1 MKLQLTL
8 QEGYNVNFRVVSKTL
23 GMLLVCEA
31 LFMLPSL
38 AVATYYK
45 GVDIQAFALSVLLT
59 GLVGVPL
66 TFLKTGKKSIYTRDG
81 FAIVALGW
89 ILTSLFGALP
99 FYISGAIPSYIDS
112 FFEASSGFTTTG
124 ASILTHIADLPKGI
138 LFWRSFTHWVG
149 GMGVIVLTL
158 AILPSVGTGALQ
170 MMKAESP
177 GPTPGKIVPRVAETA
192 KILYSI
198 YLVIT
203 IVEIILLRI
212 SGLPLFDAAIHTFG
226 TVGTGGFSNM
236 NLSVGEYNNVYA
248 EIIIS
253 IFMFIC
259 GGNFTLYYQ
268 MYKGDLTAPFKD
280 EEFRFYLKTVL
291 LAIALITINLYGSV
305 FSSIWESLR
314 HSSFQV
320 VSIISTTGYVSTNF
334 ETWGMFSKI
343 ILFMLMFVGGCAGST
358 GGAIKNIRFLLLFK
372 VMKRELLQIIHP
384 KAIYTVRF
392 GSRAVDERTISE
404 VLGFFFMYIVIFIV
418 AVLTVSLDNMDW
430 ATTIS
435 SVAATIGNVGPGFG
449 IVGAVG
455 NYSTLSDL
463 SKIVLSMCMIIGRLE
478 IYPILLLALPSF
490 WKKTNI

>member
-1 MKLQLTL
+1 M
-8 QEGYNVNFRVVSKTL
+8 NFRVVARIL

-31 LFMLPSL
+31 LLMMPSL
-38 AVATYYK
+38 AVAVYYQ
-45 GVDIQAFALSVLLT
+45 GTDITAFALSILII
-59 GLVGVPL
+59 GLAGVPL
-66 TFLKTGKKSIYTRDG
+66 TFLKTGKRRMYARDG

-89 ILTSLFGALP
+89 ILLSFFGSLP
-99 FYISGAIPSYIDS
+99 FVISGAIPSFIDS
-112 FFEASSGFTTTG
+112 FFESSSGFTTTG
-124 ASILTHIADLPKGI
+124 ASILTQIEGLPKGI

-149 GMGVIVLTL
+149 GMGVILLTL
-158 AILPSVGTGALQ
+158 AILPSVGAGAVQ

-198 YLVIT
+198 YGIIT
-203 IVEIILLRI
+203 IAEIILLRI
-212 SGLPLFDAAIHTFG
+212 AGLPLFDAAIHTFG

-236 NLSVGEYNNVYA
+236 NASVGAYNNIYA
-248 EIIIS
+248 EIIITV
-253 IFMFIC
+253 FMFIC
-259 GGNFTLYYQ
+259 GANFTLYYL
-268 MYKGDLTAPFKD
+268 MIKGNLKAPFKD
-280 EEFRFYLKTVL
+280 EEFRFYFGVVL
-291 LAIALITINLYGSV
+291 VSIVLITWNLYGNV
-305 FSSIWESLR
+305 FNSIWESLR

-320 VSIISTTGYVSTNF
+320 VSIISTTGFVTTDF
-334 ETWGMFSKI
+334 EKWGMFSKI

-384 KAIYTVRF
+384 KAVYSVRL
-392 GSRAVDERTISE
+392 GRRAVDERTLSE
-404 VLGFFFMYIVIFIV
+404 VLGFFFMYIIVFIA
-418 AVLTVSLDNMDW
+418 AVLAVSLDNLDW

-455 NYSTLSDL
+455 NYSTMSDF

-478 IYPILLLALPSF
+478 IYPILLLGVPSF
-490 WKKTNI
+490 WKRVNI